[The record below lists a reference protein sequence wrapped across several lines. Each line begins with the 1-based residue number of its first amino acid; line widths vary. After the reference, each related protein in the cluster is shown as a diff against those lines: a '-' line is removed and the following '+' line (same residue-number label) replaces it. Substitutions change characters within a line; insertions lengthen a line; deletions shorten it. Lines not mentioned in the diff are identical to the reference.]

1 MIATRACFAVILLT
15 LAVCAGCASQRLQRT
30 RGAASAASLLL
41 DGCFDCLVEARDIY
55 ADLAARGV
63 ANARLRQF
71 EAELLLALRR
81 KELAL
86 DAVESLST
94 ARALVSGLP
103 SSAGLSQLV
112 DVVSR
117 LPGDAYGTPQEELAA
132 YRFPNS
138 AAREAALRDA
148 VAVVESATVTPTFRA
163 YVRTAVECSYGDAR
177 ATQPAGAPAPEA
189 AVPPLLAYR
198 RATCGDRIDVAALGA
213 VRTAVPRFAEASVF
227 IGRAA
232 FADLERGSGEQA
244 RAALEAGYARF
255 PGSPMVTYHL
265 ATLARLRGDCRAG
278 LDYFDRTLALR
289 ERHEGARLGRA
300 ICRTS
305 SGDSSGAI
313 SDATNLI
320 DRGTANLGEALY
332 WRAWNLRAT
341 HRLDE
346 ARADADRGKRAAYN
360 TRIFTLAGM
369 IEHDQGDYIVAAAD
383 LIEAKEI
390 EEMNCGARW
399 YLGLVRAKQG
409 DWPASAGEF
418 VGAADCYDT
427 LAAMAE
433 AERRALSERS
443 DLPESFR
450 VQQDARLTEDIVEHG
465 SGASTSA
472 LHAARGFARA
482 GDRNGA
488 SRLAQRAW
496 MDPAR
501 REEVEK
507 LQQEFRLPAISH

>member
-1 MIATRACFAVILLT
+1 MAATRTGLALVLLT
-15 LAVCAGCASQRLQRT
+15 LAECAGCASQRLQRP
-30 RGAASAASLLL
+30 GIPASAASLQLE
-41 DGCFDCLVEARDIY
+41 GCFDCLVEARDIQ
-55 ADLAARGV
+55 ADLAIRGV

-71 EAELLLALRR
+71 EAELLLVLRR

-86 DAVESLST
+86 DAAESLAA
-94 ARALVSGLP
+94 ARTLASGLP
-103 SSAGLSQLV
+103 SNTGVSQLV

-117 LPGDAYGTPQEELAA
+117 LPGDAYGTPQEELAT
-132 YRFPNS
+132 YRLPNP

-148 VAVVESATVTPTFRA
+148 LMAVEKAAVTPEVGA
-163 YVRTAVECSYGDAR
+163 YVRTAAECAYGDLR
-177 ATQPAGAPAPEA
+177 ASPPSGSPASQSPL
-189 AVPPLLAYR
+189 PPLLAYR
-198 RATCGDRIDVAALGA
+198 RAICGDGIDVAALDA
-213 VRTAVPRFAEASVF
+213 VRTAVPRFAEASIF

-232 FADLERGSGEQA
+232 FANLERGSGEQA
-244 RAALEAGYARF
+244 RVALEAGYARF
-255 PGSPMVTYHL
+255 PDSPVVTYHL

-278 LDYFDRTLALR
+278 LDYFNRTLALR

-305 SGDSSGAI
+305 LGDSSGAI

-346 ARADADRGKRAAYN
+346 ARADTDRGKRATYN

-369 IEHDQGDYIVAAAD
+369 IEHDQADYTIAAAD
-383 LIEAKEI
+383 LTEAREI

-399 YLGLVRAKQG
+399 YLGMVRAKQG
-409 DWPASAGEF
+409 DWPSSAAEF
-418 VGAADCYDT
+418 AGAADCYDT

-433 AERRALSERS
+433 AERRALPDRA
-443 DLPESFR
+443 DLPVSFR
-450 VQQDARLTEDIVEHG
+450 VQQDARLAEDIVEHR

-472 LHAARGFARA
+472 LNAARGFARA
-482 GDRNGA
+482 GDRAGA

-496 MDPAR
+496 IDLAR
-501 REEVEK
+501 RQEVEK
-507 LQQEFRLPAISH
+507 LRQEFGLPASSH